1 MPPAFWSD
9 ILLNNS
15 RNQPH
20 CYVPLRVNPRN
31 HEADFIFL
39 AGHPVVI
46 AAVGDCVDADV
57 EADEDSALM
66 DVCDR
71 SGIFALN
78 LAFSQVLFAGVA
90 VHALDVRFYGNIF
103 KRTNLHA

>member
-39 AGHPVVI
+39 AGHPVIV
-46 AAVGDCVDADV
+46 AAMGDCVDADMGAGTILSMTIIAWAFLPV
-57 EADEDSALM
+57 NRNTM
-66 DVCDR
+66 PVCVICAPI
-71 SGIFALN
+71 SCHKEI
-78 LAFSQVLFAGVA
+78 
-90 VHALDVRFYGNIF
+90 
-103 KRTNLHA
+103 TW